1 MSTQNINYSYQSKT
15 LTVAS
20 AICNDSNINNEGK
33 EIGDPTEVA
42 LIKFANSRNL
52 DYNILRNRYNRL
64 SEIPFDSDRKLM
76 STVNN
81 IHGNVYMFTKGAPDV
96 VFSRCK
102 YAMVDGDTVDIND
115 DI

>member
-1 MSTQNINYSYQSKT
+1 MTVVDFYMYETSKEDMSTQNINYSYQSKT

-52 DYNILRNRYNRL
+52 DYNTLRDRYNRL
-64 SEIPFDSDRKLM
+64 SEIPFDSDRNL
-76 STVNN
+76 
-81 IHGNVYMFTKGAPDV
+81 
-96 VFSRCK
+96 CLQ
-102 YAMVDGDTVDIND
+102 
-115 DI
+115 